1 MASPP
6 SSVPIIS
13 LPRKRPSIQTSSLPA
28 PKRRKPSSA
37 RVPSHLRQTSFP
49 PEDEESL
56 PPNSALS
63 PPASAPRSRELS
75 VDSALN
81 GPGGTPSILS
91 GRSGGKRRRAGAV
104 LVDDGRSDP
113 GSTRKGDTGGAGGE
127 DGGDEEIDDDELR
140 EAQAN
145 ITGDQADETEMK
157 RSKENMRYV
166 L

>member
-1 MASPP
+1 M
-6 SSVPIIS
+6 
-13 LPRKRPSIQTSSLPA
+13 
-28 PKRRKPSSA
+28 
-37 RVPSHLRQTSFP
+37 
-49 PEDEESL
+49 
-56 PPNSALS
+56 
-63 PPASAPRSRELS
+63 
-75 VDSALN
+75 
-81 GPGGTPSILS
+81 
-91 GRSGGKRRRAGAV
+91 